1 MLTRQRQRGRALAR
15 DSEGRE
21 RARRRPPRQ
30 QLKRRDARAE
40 GAGHGGGGERGARA
54 DVAGSHARS
63 AGLRADVWL
72 PRLAVY
78 GGGGGGERFPLGKEE
93 EEGEPK
99 GAPKSN
105 RGTIADIPA
114 PSLLGI
120 QAVQQRLPPFLPP
133 PPAALLA
140 ATSVLKLQLPLR
152 WGTKKSI
159 PDYNKISSQGTAKA
173 AKGLANSDNQGGGG
187 GGSSCGG
194 SRAATRRVPLPPPS
208 SEGCRIS
215 REWLTGC
222 GGCGGGGGGGGGSS
236 GGGGGAPGGLQHE
249 TQELASKRVDIQNK
263 RFYLDVK
270 QNAKGRFLKI
280 AEVGAGGNKSRL
292 TLSMSVA
299 VEFRDYLG
307 DFIEHYAQLGP
318 SQPPDLAQAQD
329 EPRRAL
335 KSEFLVRENRKYYMD
350 LKENQ
355 RGRFLRIRQTVNR
368 GPGLGSTQGQTIALP
383 AQGLIEF
390 RDALAKLIDDYGV
403 EEEPAELP
411 EGTSLTVDNKRF
423 FFDVGSN
430 KYGVFM
436 RVSEVKPTYR
446 NSITVPYKVWA
457 KFGHT
462 FCKYSEEMKKIQEKQ
477 REKRAACEQLHQ
489 QQQQQQ
495 EETTAAT
502 LLLQGEEEGEED

>member
-1 MLTRQRQRGRALAR
+1 MADR
-15 DSEGRE
+15 DSGSEQGG
-21 RARRRPPRQ
+21 AATGPGFGPMH
-30 QLKRRDARAE
+30 LATG
-40 GAGHGGGGERGARA
+40 GAG
-54 DVAGSHARS
+54 S
-63 AGLRADVWL
+63 A
-72 PRLAVY
+72 
-78 GGGGGGERFPLGKEE
+78 
-93 EEGEPK
+93 
-99 GAPKSN
+99 S
-105 RGTIADIPA
+105 
-114 PSLLGI
+114 
-120 QAVQQRLPPFLPP
+120 
-133 PPAALLA
+133 
-140 ATSVLKLQLPLR
+140 
-152 WGTKKSI
+152 
-159 PDYNKISSQGTAKA
+159 
-173 AKGLANSDNQGGGG
+173 
-187 GGSSCGG
+187 
-194 SRAATRRVPLPPPS
+194 
-208 SEGCRIS
+208 
-215 REWLTGC
+215 
-222 GGCGGGGGGGGGSS
+222 
-236 GGGGGAPGGLQHE
+236 GLQHE

-280 AEVGAGGNKSRL
+280 AEGGAGGNKSRL

-318 SQPPDLAQAQD
+318 SNPGLVQD

-403 EEEPAELP
+403 EDEPAELP
-411 EGTSLTVDNKRF
+411 EGSSLTVDNKRF

-446 NSITVPYKVWA
+446 NSITVPYKVWS
-457 KFGHT
+457 KFGNT
-462 FCKYSEEMKKIQEKQ
+462 FSKYAEEMKKIQEKQ
-477 REKRAACEQLHQ
+477 REKRACEL
-489 QQQQQQ
+489 QQQ
-495 EETTAAT
+495 EEMQADD
-502 LLLQGEEEGEED
+502 GDEDWYRVQKKKKKERCKSNENNKRNIIKNSTV

>member
-1 MLTRQRQRGRALAR
+1 MADR
-15 DSEGRE
+15 DSGSEQG
-21 RARRRPPRQ
+21 
-30 QLKRRDARAE
+30 
-40 GAGHGGGGERGARA
+40 GAAMCS
-54 DVAGSHARS
+54 AGSSLH
-63 AGLRADVWL
+63 
-72 PRLAVY
+72 
-78 GGGGGGERFPLGKEE
+78 
-93 EEGEPK
+93 
-99 GAPKSN
+99 
-105 RGTIADIPA
+105 PA
-114 PSLLGI
+114 TGI
-120 QAVQQRLPPFLPP
+120 G
-133 PPAALLA
+133 
-140 ATSVLKLQLPLR
+140 S
-152 WGTKKSI
+152 
-159 PDYNKISSQGTAKA
+159 
-173 AKGLANSDNQGGGG
+173 
-187 GGSSCGG
+187 GGS
-194 SRAATRRVPLPPPS
+194 V
-208 SEGCRIS
+208 
-215 REWLTGC
+215 
-222 GGCGGGGGGGGGSS
+222 
-236 GGGGGAPGGLQHE
+236 LQHE

-318 SQPPDLAQAQD
+318 SNPDIAQD

-462 FCKYSEEMKKIQEKQ
+462 FCKYAEEMKKIQEKQ
-477 REKRAACEQLHQ
+477 REKRASEH
-489 QQQQQQ
+489 QQQQ
-495 EETTAAT
+495 EEAH
-502 LLLQGEEEGEED
+502 GDDGDDD

>member
-1 MLTRQRQRGRALAR
+1 MGGRAGWRSPLLI
-15 DSEGRE
+15 GRPYGFLP
-21 RARRRPPRQ
+21 RRTAALPGPASSPRGAGPRPPG
-30 QLKRRDARAE
+30 AAG
-40 GAGHGGGGERGARA
+40 GAGERRWEQLTAPGGGPGGGGWRCAARPPGGAA
-54 DVAGSHARS
+54 LLPGS
-63 AGLRADVWL
+63 AGRPASGAALCRLSRALSSL
-72 PRLAVY
+72 PQISRERPAGGRGGCCSSGGGGGRS
-78 GGGGGGERFPLGKEE
+78 GGGGGGG
-93 EEGEPK
+93 
-99 GAPKSN
+99 
-105 RGTIADIPA
+105 RGRPRRRRRRPRRRRRGRRRRGGRRARSGGGGGGGRAAAAAAGGGIMADRD
-114 PSLLGI
+114 SG
-120 QAVQQRLPPFLPP
+120 
-133 PPAALLA
+133 
-140 ATSVLKLQLPLR
+140 SE
-152 WGTKKSI
+152 
-159 PDYNKISSQGTAKA
+159 
-173 AKGLANSDNQGGGG
+173 QGGGG
-187 GGSSCGG
+187 GGAAGAGG
-194 SRAATRRVPLPPPS
+194 PGS
-208 SEGCRIS
+208 
-215 REWLTGC
+215 
-222 GGCGGGGGGGGGSS
+222 GGGGGGGGG
-236 GGGGGAPGGLQHE
+236 GPGGGLQHE

-318 SQPPDLAQAQD
+318 SQPPELAQAAD

-355 RGRFLRIRQTVNR
+355 RGRFLRVRQTVNR

-462 FCKYSEEMKKIQEKQ
+462 FCKYSDEMKKIQEKQ
-477 REKRAACEQLHQ
+477 RDKRAA
-489 QQQQQQ
+489 
-495 EETTAAT
+495 AAAAPPAGAGAEPPPEAEAAAAAAGPPGA
-502 LLLQGEEEGEED
+502 LLQAEEPEED

>member
-1 MLTRQRQRGRALAR
+1 MADR
-15 DSEGRE
+15 DS
-21 RARRRPPRQ
+21 
-30 QLKRRDARAE
+30 
-40 GAGHGGGGERGARA
+40 
-54 DVAGSHARS
+54 GS
-63 AGLRADVWL
+63 
-72 PRLAVY
+72 
-78 GGGGGGERFPLGKEE
+78 E
-93 EEGEPK
+93 
-99 GAPKSN
+99 
-105 RGTIADIPA
+105 
-114 PSLLGI
+114 
-120 QAVQQRLPPFLPP
+120 
-133 PPAALLA
+133 
-140 ATSVLKLQLPLR
+140 
-152 WGTKKSI
+152 
-159 PDYNKISSQGTAKA
+159 
-173 AKGLANSDNQGGGG
+173 QGGGG
-187 GGSSCGG
+187 GGGAAGAGG
-194 SRAATRRVPLPPPS
+194 PGS
-208 SEGCRIS
+208 
-215 REWLTGC
+215 
-222 GGCGGGGGGGGGSS
+222 GGGGGGGGPG
-236 GGGGGAPGGLQHE
+236 GGLQHE

-318 SQPPDLAQAQD
+318 SQPPELAQAAD

-355 RGRFLRIRQTVNR
+355 RGRFLRVRQTVNR

-462 FCKYSEEMKKIQEKQ
+462 FCKYSDEMKKIQEKQ
-477 REKRAACEQLHQ
+477 RDKRAAAAAAPPAGAGAEPPPRPRPPPPLPGRPAPCCRPRSPRRTDRPPPGTRTGPARRPAAAPPTRHPSLDVPPLYPPYQTTFTSKYRFIP
-489 QQQQQQ
+489 
-495 EETTAAT
+495 ETRSPKHTFVYKFSCSASLGMEPAGPRAFCCALVYQASEP
-502 LLLQGEEEGEED
+502 LLSPAHRMLFRDCGYVYVYCCVDK

>member
-1 MLTRQRQRGRALAR
+1 RTVRCGEHEPGGSPRPRGLSPGCGSAGAAGPAAGPGGAGAAR
-15 DSEGRE
+15 SGLGRGAAGARGE
-21 RARRRPPRQ
+21 RA
-30 QLKRRDARAE
+30 A
-40 GAGHGGGGERGARA
+40 
-54 DVAGSHARS
+54 
-63 AGLRADVWL
+63 
-72 PRLAVY
+72 AV
-78 GGGGGGERFPLGKEE
+78 P
-93 EEGEPK
+93 
-99 GAPKSN
+99 
-105 RGTIADIPA
+105 
-114 PSLLGI
+114 
-120 QAVQQRLPPFLPP
+120 
-133 PPAALLA
+133 
-140 ATSVLKLQLPLR
+140 
-152 WGTKKSI
+152 
-159 PDYNKISSQGTAKA
+159 
-173 AKGLANSDNQGGGG
+173 
-187 GGSSCGG
+187 
-194 SRAATRRVPLPPPS
+194 
-208 SEGCRIS
+208 
-215 REWLTGC
+215 
-222 GGCGGGGGGGGGSS
+222 
-236 GGGGGAPGGLQHE
+236 
-249 TQELASKRVDIQNK
+249 
-263 RFYLDVK
+263 

-318 SQPPDLAQAQD
+318 SQPPELAQAAD

-355 RGRFLRIRQTVNR
+355 RGRFLRVRQTVNR

-462 FCKYSEEMKKIQEKQ
+462 FCKYSDEMKKIQEKQ
-477 REKRAACEQLHQ
+477 RDKRAA
-489 QQQQQQ
+489 
-495 EETTAAT
+495 AAAAPAVGAEPPPEAEAAAAGPPGA
-502 LLLQGEEEGEED
+502 LLQAEEPEED

>member
-1 MLTRQRQRGRALAR
+1 MADR
-15 DSEGRE
+15 DS
-21 RARRRPPRQ
+21 
-30 QLKRRDARAE
+30 
-40 GAGHGGGGERGARA
+40 
-54 DVAGSHARS
+54 GS
-63 AGLRADVWL
+63 
-72 PRLAVY
+72 
-78 GGGGGGERFPLGKEE
+78 E
-93 EEGEPK
+93 
-99 GAPKSN
+99 
-105 RGTIADIPA
+105 
-114 PSLLGI
+114 
-120 QAVQQRLPPFLPP
+120 
-133 PPAALLA
+133 
-140 ATSVLKLQLPLR
+140 
-152 WGTKKSI
+152 
-159 PDYNKISSQGTAKA
+159 
-173 AKGLANSDNQGGGG
+173 QGGGG
-187 GGSSCGG
+187 RGRAGRRGSG
-194 SRAATRRVPLPPPS
+194 
-208 SEGCRIS
+208 
-215 REWLTGC
+215 
-222 GGCGGGGGGGGGSS
+222 S
-236 GGGGGAPGGLQHE
+236 GGGGPGA
-249 TQELASKRVDIQNK
+249 RVDIQNK

-318 SQPPDLAQAQD
+318 SQPPELAQAAD

-477 REKRAACEQLHQ
+477 RDKRAAAAQFHLLYFNSEV
-489 QQQQQQ
+489 
-495 EETTAAT
+495 ERTAFSMLLDVVREVNCFGIAT
-502 LLLQGEEEGEED
+502 

>member
-1 MLTRQRQRGRALAR
+1 MADR
-15 DSEGRE
+15 DS
-21 RARRRPPRQ
+21 
-30 QLKRRDARAE
+30 
-40 GAGHGGGGERGARA
+40 
-54 DVAGSHARS
+54 GS
-63 AGLRADVWL
+63 
-72 PRLAVY
+72 
-78 GGGGGGERFPLGKEE
+78 E
-93 EEGEPK
+93 
-99 GAPKSN
+99 
-105 RGTIADIPA
+105 
-114 PSLLGI
+114 
-120 QAVQQRLPPFLPP
+120 
-133 PPAALLA
+133 
-140 ATSVLKLQLPLR
+140 
-152 WGTKKSI
+152 
-159 PDYNKISSQGTAKA
+159 
-173 AKGLANSDNQGGGG
+173 QGGGG
-187 GGSSCGG
+187 GGGAAGAGG
-194 SRAATRRVPLPPPS
+194 PGS
-208 SEGCRIS
+208 
-215 REWLTGC
+215 
-222 GGCGGGGGGGGGSS
+222 GGGGGGGGPG
-236 GGGGGAPGGLQHE
+236 GGLQHE

-318 SQPPDLAQAQD
+318 SQPPELAQAAD

-355 RGRFLRIRQTVNR
+355 RGRFLRVRQTVNR

-462 FCKYSEEMKKIQEKQ
+462 FCKYSDEMKKIQEKQ
-477 REKRAACEQLHQ
+477 RDKRAAAAAAPPAGAGAEPPPRPRPPPPPLPGRPAPCCRPRSPRRTDRPPPGTRTGPARRPAAAPPTRHPSLDVPPLYPPYQTTFTSKYRFIP
-489 QQQQQQ
+489 
-495 EETTAAT
+495 ETRSPKHTFVYKP
-502 LLLQGEEEGEED
+502 GWF

>member
-1 MLTRQRQRGRALAR
+1 MDGWGGSRHSTGCGGRQSAPARWRRPAVRGAA
-15 DSEGRE
+15 
-21 RARRRPPRQ
+21 ARRRGAAARLGGAAGVGGRSLPPS
-30 QLKRRDARAE
+30 RALSSLPHISRE
-40 GAGHGGGGERGARA
+40 RPAGGRGGCCSSGGGGG
-54 DVAGSHARS
+54 RS
-63 AGLRADVWL
+63 
-72 PRLAVY
+72 
-78 GGGGGGERFPLGKEE
+78 GGGGGGRRPGAAEE
-93 EEGEPK
+93 EAAAAEEE
-99 GAPKSN
+99 AARAAA
-105 RGTIADIPA
+105 RGGRRVRSGGGGRGRAAAAGGGIMADRD
-114 PSLLGI
+114 SG
-120 QAVQQRLPPFLPP
+120 
-133 PPAALLA
+133 
-140 ATSVLKLQLPLR
+140 SE
-152 WGTKKSI
+152 
-159 PDYNKISSQGTAKA
+159 
-173 AKGLANSDNQGGGG
+173 QGGGG
-187 GGSSCGG
+187 GGAAGAGG
-194 SRAATRRVPLPPPS
+194 PGS
-208 SEGCRIS
+208 
-215 REWLTGC
+215 
-222 GGCGGGGGGGGGSS
+222 GGGGGGGGGP
-236 GGGGGAPGGLQHE
+236 GGGLQHE

-318 SQPPDLAQAQD
+318 SQPPELAQAAD

-355 RGRFLRIRQTVNR
+355 RGRFLRVRQTVNR

-462 FCKYSEEMKKIQEKQ
+462 FCKYSDEMKKIQEKQ
-477 REKRAACEQLHQ
+477 RDKRAA
-489 QQQQQQ
+489 
-495 EETTAAT
+495 AAAAPPAGAGAEPPPEAEAAAAAGPPGT
-502 LLLQGEEEGEED
+502 LLQAEEPEED

>member
-1 MLTRQRQRGRALAR
+1 GRRQAGIMADR
-15 DSEGRE
+15 DSGSEQGG
-21 RARRRPPRQ
+21 AATGPA
-30 QLKRRDARAE
+30 LSSMHAVAG
-40 GAGHGGGGERGARA
+40 GAG
-54 DVAGSHARS
+54 S
-63 AGLRADVWL
+63 A
-72 PRLAVY
+72 
-78 GGGGGGERFPLGKEE
+78 
-93 EEGEPK
+93 
-99 GAPKSN
+99 S
-105 RGTIADIPA
+105 
-114 PSLLGI
+114 
-120 QAVQQRLPPFLPP
+120 
-133 PPAALLA
+133 
-140 ATSVLKLQLPLR
+140 
-152 WGTKKSI
+152 
-159 PDYNKISSQGTAKA
+159 
-173 AKGLANSDNQGGGG
+173 
-187 GGSSCGG
+187 
-194 SRAATRRVPLPPPS
+194 
-208 SEGCRIS
+208 
-215 REWLTGC
+215 
-222 GGCGGGGGGGGGSS
+222 
-236 GGGGGAPGGLQHE
+236 GLQHD

-318 SQPPDLAQAQD
+318 SNPDALQD

-368 GPGLGSTQGQTIALP
+368 GPGLGSAQGQTIALP

-403 EEEPAELP
+403 EDEPAELP

-457 KFGHT
+457 KFGST
-462 FCKYSEEMKKIQEKQ
+462 FCKYAEEMKKIQDKQ
-477 REKRAACEQLHQ
+477 RERRACEQQ
-489 QQQQQQ
+489 QQPA
-495 EETTAAT
+495 EMHP
-502 LLLQGEEEGEED
+502 DD

>member
-1 MLTRQRQRGRALAR
+1 
-15 DSEGRE
+15 
-21 RARRRPPRQ
+21 
-30 QLKRRDARAE
+30 
-40 GAGHGGGGERGARA
+40 
-54 DVAGSHARS
+54 
-63 AGLRADVWL
+63 
-72 PRLAVY
+72 
-78 GGGGGGERFPLGKEE
+78 
-93 EEGEPK
+93 
-99 GAPKSN
+99 
-105 RGTIADIPA
+105 
-114 PSLLGI
+114 
-120 QAVQQRLPPFLPP
+120 
-133 PPAALLA
+133 
-140 ATSVLKLQLPLR
+140 
-152 WGTKKSI
+152 
-159 PDYNKISSQGTAKA
+159 
-173 AKGLANSDNQGGGG
+173 
-187 GGSSCGG
+187 
-194 SRAATRRVPLPPPS
+194 
-208 SEGCRIS
+208 
-215 REWLTGC
+215 
-222 GGCGGGGGGGGGSS
+222 
-236 GGGGGAPGGLQHE
+236 
-249 TQELASKRVDIQNK
+249 
-263 RFYLDVK
+263 
-270 QNAKGRFLKI
+270 
-280 AEVGAGGNKSRL
+280 
-292 TLSMSVA
+292 MSVA

-335 KSEFLVRENRKYYMD
+335 N
-350 LKENQ
+350 
-355 RGRFLRIRQTVNR
+355 RQTVNR

-430 KYGVFM
+430 
-436 RVSEVKPTYR
+436 
-446 NSITVPYKVWA
+446 NTVPYKVWA

>member
-1 MLTRQRQRGRALAR
+1 MTPLEVIYEIAGYLECLTFAFNDFHIAVFWIKHPGTNEPNVQRTSINVSSPCIILTYDPRRTHKIKIHQTASENATVTPEEDLARVVAWLAGCVVAVDRGRRQAGSIMADR
-15 DSEGRE
+15 DSGSEQGG
-21 RARRRPPRQ
+21 AATGPGVGSIHPVTG
-30 QLKRRDARAE
+30 
-40 GAGHGGGGERGARA
+40 GAG
-54 DVAGSHARS
+54 S
-63 AGLRADVWL
+63 A
-72 PRLAVY
+72 
-78 GGGGGGERFPLGKEE
+78 
-93 EEGEPK
+93 
-99 GAPKSN
+99 S
-105 RGTIADIPA
+105 
-114 PSLLGI
+114 
-120 QAVQQRLPPFLPP
+120 
-133 PPAALLA
+133 
-140 ATSVLKLQLPLR
+140 
-152 WGTKKSI
+152 
-159 PDYNKISSQGTAKA
+159 
-173 AKGLANSDNQGGGG
+173 
-187 GGSSCGG
+187 
-194 SRAATRRVPLPPPS
+194 
-208 SEGCRIS
+208 
-215 REWLTGC
+215 
-222 GGCGGGGGGGGGSS
+222 
-236 GGGGGAPGGLQHE
+236 GLQHE

-318 SQPPDLAQAQD
+318 SNPDIAQD

-403 EEEPAELP
+403 DDEPAELP

-446 NSITVPYKVWA
+446 NSITVPYKVWS
-457 KFGHT
+457 KFGNT
-462 FCKYSEEMKKIQEKQ
+462 FCKYAEEMKKIQEKQ
-477 REKRAACEQLHQ
+477 REKRACEM
-489 QQQQQQ
+489 QQQ
-495 EETTAAT
+495 EEMHADDAD
-502 LLLQGEEEGEED
+502 ED

>member
-1 MLTRQRQRGRALAR
+1 TEAAG
-15 DSEGRE
+15 
-21 RARRRPPRQ
+21 
-30 QLKRRDARAE
+30 
-40 GAGHGGGGERGARA
+40 GAA
-54 DVAGSHARS
+54 
-63 AGLRADVWL
+63 
-72 PRLAVY
+72 
-78 GGGGGGERFPLGKEE
+78 GGGGGGPGGF
-93 EEGEPK
+93 
-99 GAPKSN
+99 
-105 RGTIADIPA
+105 
-114 PSLLGI
+114 
-120 QAVQQRLPPFLPP
+120 Q
-133 PPAALLA
+133 PAARGGEQETQELA
-140 ATSVLKLQLPLR
+140 SKRLDIQ
-152 WGTKKSI
+152 
-159 PDYNKISSQGTAKA
+159 NKRFYLDVKQN
-173 AKGLANSDNQGGGG
+173 AKGRFLKIAEVGA
-187 GGSSCGG
+187 GGSK
-194 SRAATRRVPLPPPS
+194 SRLTLSMAVAAEFRDYLGDFI
-208 SEGCRIS
+208 EHYAQLG
-215 REWLTGC
+215 
-222 GGCGGGGGGGGGSS
+222 
-236 GGGGGAPGGLQHE
+236 PGGLQHE

-495 EETTAAT
+495 EETAAAT

>member
-1 MLTRQRQRGRALAR
+1 MVLHVLPLPIAMLASINHFSPG
-15 DSEGRE
+15 
-21 RARRRPPRQ
+21 
-30 QLKRRDARAE
+30 
-40 GAGHGGGGERGARA
+40 
-54 DVAGSHARS
+54 RS
-63 AGLRADVWL
+63 ARLL
-72 PRLAVY
+72 P
-78 GGGGGGERFPLGKEE
+78 P
-93 EEGEPK
+93 
-99 GAPKSN
+99 
-105 RGTIADIPA
+105 T
-114 PSLLGI
+114 
-120 QAVQQRLPPFLPP
+120 PPFLQTKFVPLVEAQAAGFMRLGLDLAR
-133 PPAALLA
+133 AALSQSA
-140 ATSVLKLQLPLR
+140 AIMADRDS
-152 WGTKKSI
+152 GSE
-159 PDYNKISSQGTAKA
+159 
-173 AKGLANSDNQGGGG
+173 QGGAAMCS
-187 GGSSCGG
+187 GGSSLHP
-194 SRAATRRVPLPPPS
+194 AT
-208 SEGCRIS
+208 G
-215 REWLTGC
+215 
-222 GGCGGGGGGGGGSS
+222 
-236 GGGGGAPGGLQHE
+236 HE

-318 SQPPDLAQAQD
+318 SNPDIAQD

-390 RDALAKLIDDYGV
+390 RDALAKLIDDYGAPIKNEKKIKSRIGCGV
-403 EEEPAELP
+403 GDLEGGEGKNAEEEPAELP

-462 FCKYSEEMKKIQEKQ
+462 FCKYAEEMKKIQEKQ
-477 REKRAACEQLHQ
+477 REKRASEHQ
-489 QQQQQQ
+489 QQMPPHDRNALCHPGRGQHIKKDQKQNS
-495 EETTAAT
+495 T
-502 LLLQGEEEGEED
+502 LIGNRSALTWIPCLLG

>member
-1 MLTRQRQRGRALAR
+1 MRHVKAAALKGTGEVLRESVPVAILAR
-15 DSEGRE
+15 FYISRE
-21 RARRRPPRQ
+21 RLA
-30 QLKRRDARAE
+30 
-40 GAGHGGGGERGARA
+40 GGGGC
-54 DVAGSHARS
+54 
-63 AGLRADVWL
+63 
-72 PRLAVY
+72 
-78 GGGGGGERFPLGKEE
+78 GGGW
-93 EEGEPK
+93 
-99 GAPKSN
+99 
-105 RGTIADIPA
+105 I
-114 PSLLGI
+114 
-120 QAVQQRLPPFLPP
+120 
-133 PPAALLA
+133 
-140 ATSVLKLQLPLR
+140 
-152 WGTKKSI
+152 
-159 PDYNKISSQGTAKA
+159 
-173 AKGLANSDNQGGGG
+173 GGGG
-187 GGSSCGG
+187 GGSW
-194 SRAATRRVPLPPPS
+194 S
-208 SEGCRIS
+208 SS
-215 REWLTGC
+215 
-222 GGCGGGGGGGGGSS
+222 GGGRRREAAGGRRQAGVGRPGSIMADRDS
-236 GGGGGAPGGLQHE
+236 GSEQGGGGGGAPGSGPGGGGGGGPGSSGGGVGLQHE

-280 AEVGAGGNKSRL
+280 AEVGAGGSKSRL

-318 SQPPDLAQAQD
+318 SQPPELAQAAD

-462 FCKYSEEMKKIQEKQ
+462 FCKYSDEMKKIQEKQ
-477 REKRAACEQLHQ
+477 RDKRAAAAAAASSSSSGGAEQQ
-489 QQQQQQ
+489 P
-495 EETTAAT
+495 ESESSTAAT
-502 LLLQGEEEGEED
+502 TGPPGALLQAEEPEED

>member
-1 MLTRQRQRGRALAR
+1 
-15 DSEGRE
+15 
-21 RARRRPPRQ
+21 
-30 QLKRRDARAE
+30 
-40 GAGHGGGGERGARA
+40 
-54 DVAGSHARS
+54 GS
-63 AGLRADVWL
+63 
-72 PRLAVY
+72 
-78 GGGGGGERFPLGKEE
+78 
-93 EEGEPK
+93 
-99 GAPKSN
+99 
-105 RGTIADIPA
+105 
-114 PSLLGI
+114 
-120 QAVQQRLPPFLPP
+120 
-133 PPAALLA
+133 
-140 ATSVLKLQLPLR
+140 
-152 WGTKKSI
+152 
-159 PDYNKISSQGTAKA
+159 
-173 AKGLANSDNQGGGG
+173 
-187 GGSSCGG
+187 
-194 SRAATRRVPLPPPS
+194 
-208 SEGCRIS
+208 
-215 REWLTGC
+215 
-222 GGCGGGGGGGGGSS
+222 GGGGGGGGGP
-236 GGGGGAPGGLQHE
+236 GGGLQHE

-318 SQPPDLAQAQD
+318 SQPPELAQAAD

-355 RGRFLRIRQTVNR
+355 RGRFLRVRQTVNR

-462 FCKYSEEMKKIQEKQ
+462 FCKYSDEMKKIQEK
-477 REKRAACEQLHQ
+477 
-489 QQQQQQ
+489 
-495 EETTAAT
+495 
-502 LLLQGEEEGEED
+502 

>member
-1 MLTRQRQRGRALAR
+1 MGIMKLATPT
-15 DSEGRE
+15 SLHYIGNQF
-21 RARRRPPRQ
+21 A
-30 QLKRRDARAE
+30 
-40 GAGHGGGGERGARA
+40 
-54 DVAGSHARS
+54 VAPCTA
-63 AGLRADVWL
+63 
-72 PRLAVY
+72 RLAVHKICQLLQDIAENNFICLDNPLEVIE
-78 GGGGGGERFPLGKEE
+78 GFKAMGFPNCPGALDSTYASVLSPLQVVEE
-93 EEGEPK
+93 PRMNLLDQSVIK
-99 GAPKSN
+99 KAPKKKWT
-105 RGTIADIPA
+105 RKGDKETTM
-114 PSLLGI
+114 SLDFQSELDTG
-120 QAVQQRLPPFLPP
+120 RLHRE
-133 PPAALLA
+133 A
-140 ATSVLKLQLPLR
+140 KLRCPLR
-152 WGTKKSI
+152 
-159 PDYNKISSQGTAKA
+159 A
-173 AKGLANSDNQGGGG
+173 AAAAP
-187 GGSSCGG
+187 
-194 SRAATRRVPLPPPS
+194 RAVEA
-208 SEGCRIS
+208 
-215 REWLTGC
+215 
-222 GGCGGGGGGGGGSS
+222 
-236 GGGGGAPGGLQHE
+236 

-318 SQPPDLAQAQD
+318 SQPPELAQAAD

-462 FCKYSEEMKKIQEKQ
+462 FCKYSDEMKKIQEKQ
-477 REKRAACEQLHQ
+477 RDKRAAAAASGGAGAE
-489 QQQQQQ
+489 QQQ
-495 EETTAAT
+495 ETESSAAAAAGPPGA
-502 LLLQGEEEGEED
+502 LLQADEPEED

>member
-1 MLTRQRQRGRALAR
+1 MPAQRTVPTPGPTGEVWPRGGLR
-15 DSEGRE
+15 
-21 RARRRPPRQ
+21 
-30 QLKRRDARAE
+30 LKRSIHVARGWE
-40 GAGHGGGGERGARA
+40 GSGGGPGAASLRRGA
-54 DVAGSHARS
+54 AR
-63 AGLRADVWL
+63 
-72 PRLAVY
+72 
-78 GGGGGGERFPLGKEE
+78 
-93 EEGEPK
+93 
-99 GAPKSN
+99 
-105 RGTIADIPA
+105 
-114 PSLLGI
+114 
-120 QAVQQRLPPFLPP
+120 
-133 PPAALLA
+133 PAAA
-140 ATSVLKLQLPLR
+140 A
-152 WGTKKSI
+152 
-159 PDYNKISSQGTAKA
+159 
-173 AKGLANSDNQGGGG
+173 
-187 GGSSCGG
+187 
-194 SRAATRRVPLPPPS
+194 
-208 SEGCRIS
+208 
-215 REWLTGC
+215 
-222 GGCGGGGGGGGGSS
+222 GGGGGGGPG
-236 GGGGGAPGGLQHE
+236 GGLQHE

-318 SQPPDLAQAQD
+318 SQPPELAQAAD

-335 KSEFLVRENRKYYMD
+335 KSEFLVRRPATHRWMFLHFTHRIKHHPV
-350 LKENQ
+350 LGQ
-355 RGRFLRIRQTVNR
+355 QGWRFLRIRQTVNR
-368 GPGLGSTQGQTIALP
+368 GPGGPGGFAGGPPGLQSGQTIALPAQGLIEFRDALAKLIDDYGGEEDELGGPGGGGPGGGGLYGELPEGRSRPAVTPGATRASGPLGTSNPTEPWGSAGRAKATAPPVTIALP

-462 FCKYSEEMKKIQEKQ
+462 FCKYSDEMKKIQEKQ
-477 REKRAACEQLHQ
+477 RDKRAV
-489 QQQQQQ
+489 
-495 EETTAAT
+495 
-502 LLLQGEEEGEED
+502 

>member
-1 MLTRQRQRGRALAR
+1 M
-15 DSEGRE
+15 
-21 RARRRPPRQ
+21 
-30 QLKRRDARAE
+30 
-40 GAGHGGGGERGARA
+40 
-54 DVAGSHARS
+54 
-63 AGLRADVWL
+63 
-72 PRLAVY
+72 PRLAVSFHLVKRRIGGAAPRTAATAGLRVSRRFTFVSSRICVRRGCAGLCSALPARAAGSREIGGVAWRLAAASAADGGRKAGRQA
-78 GGGGGGERFPLGKEE
+78 GGGIMADRDSGSEQGG
-93 EEGEPK
+93 
-99 GAPKSN
+99 
-105 RGTIADIPA
+105 
-114 PSLLGI
+114 
-120 QAVQQRLPPFLPP
+120 
-133 PPAALLA
+133 A
-140 ATSVLKLQLPLR
+140 ATGPGVGSLH
-152 WGTKKSI
+152 
-159 PDYNKISSQGTAKA
+159 A
-173 AKGLANSDNQGGGG
+173 AAAAAAA
-187 GGSSCGG
+187 
-194 SRAATRRVPLPPPS
+194 AAT
-208 SEGCRIS
+208 
-215 REWLTGC
+215 
-222 GGCGGGGGGGGGSS
+222 
-236 GGGGGAPGGLQHE
+236 GGAGSASGLQHE

-318 SQPPDLAQAQD
+318 SNPDVAQD

-403 EEEPAELP
+403 EDEPAELP

-423 FFDVGSN
+423 FFDVGAN

-446 NSITVPYKVWA
+446 NSITVPYKVWS
-457 KFGHT
+457 KFGST
-462 FCKYSEEMKKIQEKQ
+462 FCKYAEEMKKIQEKQ
-477 REKRAACEQLHQ
+477 REKRACELQ
-489 QQQQQQ
+489 QQGPSAAAAAAAA
-495 EETTAAT
+495 EE
-502 LLLQGEEEGEED
+502 LQADDGDED

>member
-1 MLTRQRQRGRALAR
+1 MADR
-15 DSEGRE
+15 DS
-21 RARRRPPRQ
+21 
-30 QLKRRDARAE
+30 
-40 GAGHGGGGERGARA
+40 
-54 DVAGSHARS
+54 GS
-63 AGLRADVWL
+63 
-72 PRLAVY
+72 
-78 GGGGGGERFPLGKEE
+78 E
-93 EEGEPK
+93 
-99 GAPKSN
+99 
-105 RGTIADIPA
+105 
-114 PSLLGI
+114 
-120 QAVQQRLPPFLPP
+120 
-133 PPAALLA
+133 
-140 ATSVLKLQLPLR
+140 
-152 WGTKKSI
+152 
-159 PDYNKISSQGTAKA
+159 
-173 AKGLANSDNQGGGG
+173 QGGGG
-187 GGSSCGG
+187 GGGAAGAGG
-194 SRAATRRVPLPPPS
+194 PGS
-208 SEGCRIS
+208 
-215 REWLTGC
+215 
-222 GGCGGGGGGGGGSS
+222 GGGGGGGGPG
-236 GGGGGAPGGLQHE
+236 GGLQHE

-318 SQPPDLAQAQD
+318 SQPPELAQAAD

-355 RGRFLRIRQTVNR
+355 RGRFLRVRQTVNR

-462 FCKYSEEMKKIQEKQ
+462 FCKYSDEMKKIQEKQ
-477 REKRAACEQLHQ
+477 RDKRAAAAAAPPAGAGAEPPPRPRPPPPPLPGRPAPCCRPRSPRRTDRPPPGTRTGPARRPAAAPPTRHPSLDVPPLYPPYQTTFTSKYRFIP
-489 QQQQQQ
+489 
-495 EETTAAT
+495 ETRSPKHTFVYKFSCSASLGMEPAGPRPFCCLGGSDCWQFCNTT
-502 LLLQGEEEGEED
+502 LI